1 MINNIF
7 FYYNAP
13 YISELQNGVYHLE
26 LIIHAHG
33 TRAAP
38 KKNALE
44 KFDAL

>member
-7 FYYNAP
+7 FYYTAP
-13 YISELQNGVYHLE
+13 YISELQNGACHLE

-38 KKNALE
+38 KNALE
-44 KFDAL
+44 EFDVH